1 MPHDSIELTIKLNI
15 HRTIKATLKERK
27 IDREQLSRLTREEWK
42 KGRWTKLKSGPEVYC
57 HAIDKLARVAR
68 SLGFEVALD
77 GTCTPA
83 GPKQLPNRHVV
94 PLAA

>member
-1 MPHDSIELTIKLNI
+1 MPHDSIELTIHGAIL
-15 HRTIKATLKERK
+15 AALEERK
-27 IDREQLSRLTREEWK
+27 ITREQLARLTREEWK

-57 HAIDKLARVAR
+57 HAIDKLAWVAR
-68 SLGFEVALD
+68 HLGFDVALD

-83 GPKQLPNRHVV
+83 GRKQLPNRHAV